1 VVCQRVNFNFILSIP
16 KTVVHT
22 NYFIIPK
29 HVLSILSAFIHV
41 VIPLLHS
48 TLLYL
53 ELKPFYPTLKSSSKR
68 NMFSKLI
75 PCFVFII
82 GIDIYELPTQTD

>member
-1 VVCQRVNFNFILSIP
+1 MP
-16 KTVVHT
+16 KTVVHK

-29 HVLSILSAFIHV
+29 HVLAILSALIHV

-48 TLLYL
+48 TLLFL
-53 ELKPFYPTLKSSSKR
+53 ELKPFYPTLQSSSKR
-68 NMFSKLI
+68 NMFYKLI

-82 GIDIYELPTQTD
+82 GIDIYVLPTQTG

>member
-1 VVCQRVNFNFILSIP
+1 MIRCRMNFNFCLSIP
-16 KTVVHT
+16 KTVVPT

-29 HVLSILSAFIHV
+29 QVLAILSAFIHV
-41 VIPLLHS
+41 AIPLLPS
-48 TLLYL
+48 TLLCL
-53 ELKPFYPTLKSSSKR
+53 ELKPFYPTLQSSSKL

-82 GIDIYELPTQTD
+82 GIDIYVLPTQTG